1 MFEISA
7 ETHFSAAHQLR
18 GYPGSC
24 SRLHGH
30 NWRIKVSVIADQLDE
45 VGIGLDFRQLRATL
59 EEITDRLDHR
69 NLNDVPPFDRINPT
83 SEHIARHIFEELKG
97 KLAEAPIALRS
108 VQVSESETV
117 SVTYTEYLDSP

>member
-30 NWRIKVSVIADQLDE
+30 NWKIKASVIADRLDE
-45 VGIGLDFRQLRATL
+45 VGIGLDFRKLRAYL
-59 EEITDRLDHR
+59 EEITGRLDHR

-83 SEHIARHIFEELKG
+83 SEHIARYLFEALKA
-97 KLAEAPIALRS
+97 KLAEADGTIRS

-117 SVTYTEYLDSP
+117 SVTYTEYPDSP